1 MSESTDEELRSRI
14 SRLEDKVEQLE
25 QKISESTTAAS
36 DKSKGGRSA
45 PERSA
50 SRNDYQPE
58 SSFWDQN
65 SVQFGEQWLNRI
77 GIGLLLIGVAFL
89 FKYSIDQGWLIPQVR
104 SAIGLGVGLALF
116 AGGLRMRAEMSPMK
130 QILLGGGIA
139 VFYITGFAT
148 FQLYSFVAPSVVWS
162 FMVIVTLFSLSLSLQ
177 QDEAVLSVVGTLG
190 AFGTPFMLYTGGGSI
205 VSLMIYTVLILA
217 GSIVV
222 YMRKGWKLLLW
233 TISLGGA
240 VVIFVG
246 LINTTFYEQTATL
259 KEHWWL
265 QITAVCWMLCGW
277 VLPVV
282 RDMLSSNDL
291 AHWPDPSIALSGKDG
306 QPTGFRSGSSVHL
319 MAFIVPLLMLIMVMG
334 NWDIS
339 MNGAGM
345 VAMALAAA
353 GSLLYL
359 PLKNAGLTNLA
370 SSHILLGL
378 GMLTIGFI
386 LLLEGNFLFVVLAV
400 EAAAL
405 RYVSF
410 TTGDTKISG
419 SSHLL
424 FGIVFLWLVNGMSAK
439 LGAATLLVDIDSLTY
454 LGIILLGGAI
464 VPQWLRVSGFKQVY
478 YLSSHLLFLFWMY
491 QNLSALQNGQAWISV
506 AWGIYAIGI
515 IVLGFLRHSKGARLV
530 GMGTIFVV
538 VGKLFLVDLSQLEAI
553 WRILLF
559 MGFGSVFLMLGYY
572 WQSKWDTESAGSDV
586 TND

>member
-1 MSESTDEELRSRI
+1 M
-14 SRLEDKVEQLE
+14 
-25 QKISESTTAAS
+25 A
-36 DKSKGGRSA
+36 
-45 PERSA
+45 
-50 SRNDYQPE
+50 QPH
-58 SSFWDQN
+58 WD
-65 SVQFGEQWLNRI
+65 W
-77 GIGLLLIGVAFL
+77 LIGVAFL

-116 AGGLRMRAEMSPMK
+116 ASGLRMRAEMSPMK

-162 FMVIVTLFSLSLSLQ
+162 FMVIVTLLSLSLSLQ

-205 VSLMIYTVLILA
+205 VALMIYTVLILA

-222 YMRKGWKLLLW
+222 YMRKGWKSLLW

-246 LINTTFYEQTATL
+246 LVNTTFYEQTATL
-259 KEHWWL
+259 NEHWWL

-291 AHWPDPSIALSGKDG
+291 ARWPDPSIALSGKDG

-378 GMLTIGFI
+378 GMLTIGFV

-400 EAAAL
+400 EATAL

-410 TTGDTKISG
+410 TTGDTNISG

-424 FGIVFLWLVNGMSAK
+424 FGVVFLWLVNGMSAK
-439 LGAATLLVDIDSLTY
+439 LGTATLLVDIDSLTY
-454 LGIILLGGAI
+454 LAIILLGGAI
-464 VPQWLRVSGFKQVY
+464 VPQWLRASGFKQIY
-478 YLSSHLLFLFWMY
+478 FLSSHLLFLFWMY